1 MNALQI
7 ELIRLLWRKE
17 LTFWCYILRGKNDCI
32 YRLFSDD
39 EISGYNLIEDL
50 SWDSEGYYFWDI
62 ESFDKDEDEILG
74 HKPELSDFHMWMN
87 EKSPYGKAFD
97 QDSDYIKF
105 YYFDIRRIELLIK
118 YDASKYLL
126 NQDEETLKQIIAL
139 IKSK

>member
-17 LTFWCYILRGKNDCI
+17 LTFWCYILKSKNDCI

-62 ESFDKDEDEILG
+62 ESFDKDNDEILW
-74 HKPELSDFHMWMN
+74 HKPELSDFQRWMN
-87 EKSPYGKAFD
+87 SHTNWFGQTSE
-97 QDSDYIKF
+97 SDYDEIRPMNQNIK
-105 YYFDIRRIELLIK
+105 IK
-118 YDASKYLL
+118 YDSSKDLVD
-126 NQDEETLKQIIAL
+126 QDEETLIQIIAL